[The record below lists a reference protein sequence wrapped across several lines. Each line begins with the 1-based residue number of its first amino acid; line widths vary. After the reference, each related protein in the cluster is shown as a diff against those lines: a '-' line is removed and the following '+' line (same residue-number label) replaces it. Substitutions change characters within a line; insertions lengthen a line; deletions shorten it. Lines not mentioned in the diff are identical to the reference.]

1 LKEIL
6 KIVRK
11 LSADY
16 IFPISKPPV
25 KNGIL
30 LVNESGKI
38 MEDVI
43 DPETLDYKIND
54 VENHSGFICPG
65 FINTHCHLELS
76 YLKDQIPKH
85 SGLNRF
91 IREIEHIRKN
101 ANESMIDE
109 AMIKAENDMI
119 QNGIVAVGDISNNNA
134 SFKIKNNSQLYYH
147 TFIEAFASDSKK
159 AKFVFDKS
167 LTLFNEISKNLKNK
181 EASITPHAPYSL
193 SKDLFCSIKDFSEKS
208 GNIISIHHQESETEN
223 DFFLRKN
230 EPNQN
235 NNLHFGVIN
244 SDFAGCGLRPISAI
258 SSFLPINN
266 KILFVHNTVANEAD
280 IDFALSYFP
289 HTYWCF
295 CPNANLYIEQ
305 KLPDFSL
312 FFNRKCKITIGT
324 DSLASNYELSVLKEL
339 QCISSNMPFMPLT
352 ELLKWATR
360 NGAEF
365 MEIQENYGSL
375 EKGKK
380 PGINLITN
388 VNVERLQLTKN
399 ATIHVLS

>member
-1 LKEIL
+1 M
-6 KIVRK
+6 RK

-16 IFPISKPPV
+16 IFPISKPPI

-30 LVNESGKI
+30 LVNESGTI
-38 MEDVI
+38 MEEVI
-43 DPETLDYKIND
+43 NPETIDYTIDD
-54 VENHSGFICPG
+54 VEYHSGFICPG

-85 SGLNRF
+85 SGLNGF
-91 IREIEHIRKN
+91 IKEIEHIRKN
-101 ANESMIDE
+101 ANELTME
-109 AMIKAENDMI
+109 KAMINAENEMI
-119 QNGIVAVGDISNNNA
+119 HNGIVAIGDISNNNA
-134 SFKIKNNSQLYYH
+134 SFKIKNNSRLYYH

-159 AKFVFDKS
+159 AKFVFEKAT
-167 LTLFNEISKNLKNK
+167 TLYNEIRANSKNRM
-181 EASITPHAPYSL
+181 ASITPHAPYSL

-208 GNIISIHHQESETEN
+208 ENILSIHHQESETEN
-223 DFFLRKN
+223 EFFLRKK
-230 EPNQN
+230 ESDQN
-235 NNLHFGVIN
+235 NNLHFGVIY

-258 SSFLPINN
+258 SPFLPKNN
-266 KILFVHNTVANEAD
+266 KILFVHNTVANETD
-280 IDFALSYFP
+280 IDFALNYFP
-289 HTYWCF
+289 QVYWCF
-295 CPNANLYIEQ
+295 CPNANLFIEQ

-312 FFNRKCKITIGT
+312 FYNRKCKITIGT
-324 DSLASNYELSVLKEL
+324 DSLASNHELSVLKEL

-388 VNVERLQLTKN
+388 VNGERLQLTKN